1 MGNNITLKQMRE
13 LVREIDRRLDALEAL
28 TAAERQE
35 LYEPVQFTIPVAG
48 WETDS
53 NFSDFP
59 LYYDVTDERITEQD
73 VVAVDVAPGSAET
86 ARGANFATTET
97 FDGGFRLRA
106 KRIPEKPIAAQY
118 RMVYTAY
125 SKTTEGNDDLWDMD
139 LLTQGCHLE
148 TITHILPIPLRVA
161 DFIK

>member
-1 MGNNITLKQMRE
+1 MGNNMTLKQAKE
-13 LVREIDRRLDALEAL
+13 LVRKIDQRLDALEAL
-28 TAAERQE
+28 TAAERQG
-35 LYEPVQFTIPVAG
+35 LYEPVLFTIPVTG

-59 LYYDVTDERITEQD
+59 LYYDVADERITPQD

-86 ARGANFATTET
+86 ARGANFTTTET

-106 KRIPEKPIAAQY
+106 KRIPEKPIVAQY

-125 SKTTEGNDDLWDMD
+125 LKTTEG
-139 LLTQGCHLE
+139 E
-148 TITHILPIPLRVA
+148 
-161 DFIK
+161 